1 MKAFACLP
9 IAVFLIAAVTG
20 CSDVPSIDLGRNW
33 KHSITDRPE
42 YAGIDV
48 DDSGWETVNLPAPL
62 YREKKAQA
70 VWIRKKVVLPEKI
83 VAFQPWIFLGKI
95 WDADR
100 TYFNGVQIGE
110 TGRDKPFIMPT
121 WNVDRSYLIPP
132 ELIRRGEE
140 NVIAVRVFGQLKPS
154 VNSEAFIAPSWYVQ
168 SFTFWKQMKSRF
180 VSLSTGMVSLFLGLV
195 SLLQFAINRRNRV
208 SLHFGCISIIWAF
221 LSTHFFISDFGI
233 QYNIKE
239 RLYFSFLAIEVAW
252 IYILLE
258 SVFDKRIKAARWFIF
273 LNTLLAVVVLNAQGL
288 YDPIQEI
295 NITISGAFGV
305 LNQVIWGILI
315 VRAMKKNP
323 VEARVMLVGYVIF
336 MTGLIHDAAAL
347 SGVFFT
353 DFYWIIV
360 SYPAVIISFAVI
372 IARRSSGM
380 EKRVSMAVEI
390 EEMKNNLAAVL
401 GTVRLSM
408 TEMTDFSQS
417 LRETAHGLKEK
428 MSEQDASLAE
438 TAASIEE
445 VQASIE
451 HIADNARKQNDN
463 LRFSKSKLA
472 EYVQYLAGI
481 GSAAK
486 NAAVLSG
493 KSVERS
499 LESRKRLES
508 MVTGMNKIRT
518 SSDTIREI
526 SDIIND
532 IADQTNLLALNA
544 SIEAAR
550 AGTMGRGFAVVA
562 DEIGKLADRS
572 IEQAKH
578 IQKIIGETTADIESE
593 TSLVSGSSG
602 IILEIEKWVKD
613 VEGAILSIIDLCETQ
628 EKMTRGIMENMEAIE
643 QGSGDISNA
652 TDEQRSFIS
661 TVSLSAERLKSIMEG
676 VLDNA
681 ESLIASIGHIHGRI
695 ASMRK
700 LVEADEGGREP
711 EA

>member
-1 MKAFACLP
+1 MKAFAFLP
-9 IAVFLIAAVTG
+9 LAVMLLAAVTG
-20 CSDVPSIDLGRNW
+20 CSRVPSIDLSKDW
-33 KHSITDRPE
+33 KHTITDRPE
-42 YAGIDV
+42 YSGRDV
-48 DDSGWETVNLPAPL
+48 DDSSWETVSLPAPL

-70 VWIRKKVVLPEKI
+70 VWIRKKIVLPEKI
-83 VAFQPWIFLGKI
+83 AALQPWIFLGKI
-95 WDADR
+95 WDVDS

-110 TGRDKPFIMPT
+110 TGREKPYIVPT
-121 WNVDRSYLIPP
+121 WNVDRSYLIPS
-132 ELIRRGEE
+132 ELIRKGEE

-154 VNSEAFIAPSWYVQ
+154 VNSEVFIAPSWHVQ
-168 SFTFWKQMKSRF
+168 SYTFWKQMKSRF
-180 VSLSTGMVSLFLGLV
+180 ISLSTGLLSLFLGLA
-195 SLLQFAINRRNRV
+195 SLLQFAMNRKNRI
-208 SLHFGCISIIWAF
+208 SLHFGCISVIWAF
-221 LSTHFFISDFGI
+221 LSSHFFVSDFGI

-239 RLYFSFLAIEVAW
+239 RLYFSFLAVEVAW

-258 SVFDKRIKAARWFIF
+258 LIFEKRIKFARWFIVINS
-273 LNTLLAVVVLNAQGL
+273 LVAIAVLNAQGL
-288 YDPIQEI
+288 YDPIPEI
-295 NITISGAFGV
+295 NITVSGTFGV

-315 VRAMKKNP
+315 VSAMRKNP
-323 VEARVMLVGYVIF
+323 IEAQVMLVGYVIF
-336 MTGLIHDAAAL
+336 MIGLIHDAAAL

-360 SYPAVIISFAVI
+360 SYPAVIISFAAI
-372 IARRSSGM
+372 IARRTSGM

-390 EEMKNNLAAVL
+390 EKMKDNLSSVL
-401 GTVRLSM
+401 DTVRQSM
-408 TEMTDFSQS
+408 AGMTDFSDSVQV
-417 LRETAHGLKEK
+417 TARGLKEK
-428 MSEQDASLAE
+428 MSEQDASLGE

-451 HIADNARKQNDN
+451 HIADNARSQNDN

-472 EYVQYLAGI
+472 EYVEYLAGI
-481 GSAAK
+481 GSAAR
-486 NAAVLSG
+486 NAAALSR
-493 KSVERS
+493 KSVEQS

-578 IQKIIGETTADIESE
+578 IQKIIGETTADIETE
-593 TSLVSGSSG
+593 TRLVSGSSG

-613 VEGAILSIIDLCETQ
+613 VEGAIHSIIDLCETQ

-643 QGSGDISNA
+643 RGSGDISNA
-652 TDEQRSFIS
+652 TDEQRSFIT
-661 TVSLSAERLKSIMEG
+661 TVSRSAERLKLIMEG
-676 VLDNA
+676 VLENA
-681 ESLIASIGHIHGRI
+681 ESLIASLGHIHGRI
-695 ASMRK
+695 GTLRQ
-700 LVEADEGGREP
+700 LVGTDEDGRVP
-711 EA
+711 EE